1 MTYKY
6 LDSGNL
12 RYYFKLNFKAVEPAY
27 RIPEIKGN

>member
-12 RYYFKLNFKAVEPAY
+12 RYFFKLNLKAVEPAY
-27 RIPEIKGN
+27 RILEIKGN